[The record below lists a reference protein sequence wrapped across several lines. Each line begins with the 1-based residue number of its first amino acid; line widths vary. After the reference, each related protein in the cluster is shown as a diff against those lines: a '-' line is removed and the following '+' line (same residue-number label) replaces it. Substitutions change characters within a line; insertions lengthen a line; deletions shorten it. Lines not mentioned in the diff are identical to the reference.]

1 MVHILDLAT
10 RQVKDI
16 PDSSHLHSPRWSPDG
31 RYLLAG
37 TADDEQLLLYD
48 FSQQKW
54 QVLVAQLWAYPSWTR
69 DGKCVYLSS
78 AVKSDSVAKELPV
91 YRICLRDRK
100 LQHLTDLSKA
110 GALVSGTFGYW
121 TGLGP
126 DDSILAL
133 RDISQQELY
142 ALEMTFP

>member
-1 MVHILDLAT
+1 MSAAGAVTLISSDL
-10 RQVKDI
+10 
-16 PDSSHLHSPRWSPDG
+16 PDSTDLHSPRWSPDG

-37 TADDEQLLLYD
+37 TADDEQLLLHD
-48 FSQQKW
+48 FRQQKW
-54 QVLVAQLWAYPSWTR
+54 QALVAQLWAYPSWTR

-78 AVKSDSVAKELPV
+78 AVKLDSVAKDLPV
-91 YRICLRDRK
+91 HRICLTDRK
-100 LQHLTDLSKA
+100 LRHVTDLTNA